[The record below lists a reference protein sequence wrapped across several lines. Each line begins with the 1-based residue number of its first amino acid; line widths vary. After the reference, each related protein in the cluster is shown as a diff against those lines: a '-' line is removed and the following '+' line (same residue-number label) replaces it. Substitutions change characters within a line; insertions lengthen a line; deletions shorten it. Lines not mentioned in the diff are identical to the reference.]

1 MVKPIPDGYSSV
13 TPYLAV
19 RGANELVTFLESAFG
34 GTLRGDVMREPN
46 GDIGHAEMKI
56 GDSVVMIGEA
66 PDEPAQA
73 MLHLY
78 VEDCD
83 STYKQ
88 ALEAGGGSISE
99 PTDQFYGDRTAGVR
113 DPSGN
118 QWYISTHVED
128 VSPDEMQ
135 RRARERYSTPS

>member
-19 RGANELVTFLESAFG
+19 RGANELIAFLEEAFG
-34 GTLRGDVMREPN
+34 ATARGDIMRAPD
-46 GDIGHAEMKI
+46 GTVGHAELTI
-56 GDSVVMIGEA
+56 GDSLVMVGEA
-66 PDEPAQA
+66 PGEPAHA

-83 STYKQ
+83 AVYKK
-88 ALEAGGGSISE
+88 ALEMGGGSVSE
-99 PTDQFYGDRTAGVR
+99 PADQFYGDRTAGVL

-128 VSPDEMQ
+128 VAPDEMQ
-135 RRARERYSTPS
+135 RRAQEQYAAPS

>member
-1 MVKPIPDGYSSV
+1 MVKPIPDGYNSV

-19 RGANELVTFLESAFG
+19 RGANELVAFLEKAFG
-34 GTLRGDVMREPN
+34 ANARGDIMRAPD
-46 GDIGHAEMKI
+46 GTIGHAELMI
-56 GDSVVMIGEA
+56 GDSVVMVGEA
-66 PDEPAQA
+66 PEEPVQA

-83 STYKQ
+83 AVYKK
-88 ALEAGGGSISE
+88 ALEVGGRSTSE
-99 PTDQFYGDRTAGVR
+99 PADQFYGDRTAGVQ

-128 VSPDEMQ
+128 VAPDEMQ
-135 RRARERYSTPS
+135 RRAREQYMDPS

>member
-1 MVKPIPDGYSSV
+1 MVKPIPEGYSSV
-13 TPYLAV
+13 TPYLEV
-19 RGANELVTFLESAFG
+19 RGANELVAFLENAFG
-34 GTLRGDVMREPN
+34 AAARGDIMREPN
-46 GDIGHAEMKI
+46 GNVGHAELMI
-56 GDSVVMIGEA
+56 GDSVVMVGEA
-66 PDEPAQA
+66 PEEPAQA

-83 STYKQ
+83 AVYKK
-88 ALEAGGGSISE
+88 ALEVGGESISE

-128 VSPDEMQ
+128 VPSDEMQ
-135 RRARERYSTPS
+135 RRAQERYSTR